1 MHYLMN
7 KNIPVIEIESAKIL
21 NPRMIPLALKV
32 DNLNYNKI
40 YNWLVHRALPLTRKN
55 ADKIYR
61 TIGLPRDNSEFELM
75 CITHSLSINDNYW
88 IADETELKN
97 LRYEDINLFTN
108 SLNKS
113 LYLVALRGDTD
124 FTITDKNISAEYTG
138 QGTYPKCFIRETDGI
153 YLYKSG
159 PRNEIVNEIYAGFIA
174 QLVGFKSATYE
185 YSTVDN
191 IECTKS
197 KILTGI
203 NENWEN
209 AFILS
214 EYMYK
219 TYKIIPQEF
228 ALHNYNIEYS
238 NMIIFDAL
246 ILNDDRHMK
255 NWSFSINASTNMII
269 GMAHSYDYNKAFQ
282 GNIKSLSNLI
292 FDGSKRMNLLSAARK
307 AYSEIGTSLNLEYL
321 YSVVDNIDININKS
335 ALKNRILYI
344 IGKKSNQND
353 CY

>member
-7 KNIPVIEIESAKIL
+7 KNTPVLEIESARIL
-21 NPRMIPLALKV
+21 DINKLPLALKTT
-32 DNLNYNKI
+32 NLTYSKI
-40 YNWLVHRALPLTRKN
+40 YKWLVHRALPLTRKN

-61 TIGLPRDNSEFELM
+61 TLGIPRDNSEFELM

-88 IADETELKN
+88 IAHEKELGKSK
-97 LRYEDINLFTN
+97 YEDINLFTN

-113 LYLVALRGDTD
+113 LYLVALRGDDD

-138 QGTYPKCFIRETDGI
+138 QGTYPKCFVRENDGI

-159 PRNEIVNEIYAGFIA
+159 PTSEIINEIYAAFIA
-174 QLVGFKSATYE
+174 QLVEFKSANYE
-185 YSTVDN
+185 YTKLGGVD
-191 IECTKS
+191 CTKT
-197 KILTGI
+197 KIITGLY
-203 NENWEN
+203 ENWES

-214 EYMYK
+214 EYIYAE
-219 TYKIIPQEF
+219 TGLTPQDF
-228 ALHNYNIEYS
+228 ALHNYRIDYS
-238 NMIIFDAL
+238 NIIIFDAL

-255 NWSFSINASTNMII
+255 NWSFSIDVITNTIVGI
-269 GMAHSYDYNKAFQ
+269 SHSYDYNKAFQ
-282 GNIKSLSNLI
+282 ANIKSLSNLI
-292 FDGSKRMNLLSAARK
+292 FDGNRRLNILSAARK

-321 YSVVDNIDININKS
+321 YNIVDRLDINIDKK

-344 IGKKSNQND
+344 IGKKENQND